1 MADCRMR
8 CPLLVGTPSYTTQ
21 EWVVFGSAPQR
32 VISLPGDS
40 GSFFVAQTAI
50 RQRHF
55 PVACIM
61 FGGAYVTWLQQMAG
75 DGSLAPVEEEGLR
88 SPAEYRDDLFYHREI
103 AIVVPATRVLRWLA
117 EARGGEYEFGDE
129 VD

>member
-21 EWVVFGSAPQR
+21 EWVVFGSTPQT
-32 VISLPGDS
+32 VLSLPGDS
-40 GSFFVAQTAI
+40 GSFFVAPAGG
-50 RQRHF
+50 RQLEF

-61 FGGAYVTWLQQMAG
+61 FGGAQVTWLQEYAG
-75 DGSLAPVEEEGLR
+75 DGSIVPIDAERVR
-88 SPAEYRDDLFYHREI
+88 SPAEFRDDPFYKAEI
-103 AIVVPATRVLRWLA
+103 AIVAPATRVLRWIA
-117 EARGGEYEFGDE
+117 ETRGGEYEFGDE